1 MAIIKGPLSDMDGR
15 LQNVTTYKR
24 LGQTVMRAIPLKVKH
39 PNTDKQ
45 LQCRCRLMLTSR
57 LAKWFEPAAAYGLMR
72 RDEGQS
78 VRTQFSRTNAPVLG
92 REVYTPG
99 QVPWQALSLSR
110 GDLAVPYVKFYYSLE
125 AMALNVELLSQ
136 ATGVFTQPDDMVMVC
151 VVQPSV
157 LEAECPDK
165 SDEESWMEFYKR
177 YKHCSY
183 GSMPLVGGMV
193 ERIAGRRLT
202 IERIACQPG
211 ETLWVYYFA
220 YNERTKEASVTQ
232 VVRVVAE

>member
-1 MAIIKGPLSDMDGR
+1 MATIKGPLSEMDGR
-15 LQNVTTYKR
+15 LQNVVTYKR
-24 LGQTVMRAIPLKVKH
+24 LGQTVMRTIPLEVKH

-57 LAKWFEPAAAYGLMR
+57 LAKWLDSAVACGFMR
-72 RDEGQS
+72 RDEGLS

-99 QVPWQALSLSR
+99 QVPWQSVSLSR

-125 AMALNVELLSQ
+125 AAELNVELLPQ
-136 ATGVFTQPDDMVMVC
+136 ATSVFTQPDDMVMVC

-165 SDEESWMEFYKR
+165 SDGESWADFYKR
-177 YKHCSY
+177 YKHCAF
-183 GSMPLVGGMV
+183 GSMPLVGGTV
-193 ERIAGRRLT
+193 ARIAG
-202 IERIACQPG
+202 Q
-211 ETLWVYYFA
+211 TLD
-220 YNERTKEASVTQ
+220 RKSV
-232 VVRVVAE
+232 V